1 MEPNSDPDI
10 RGHNHIIGQPA
21 KHRIS
26 TGNILPAVI
35 YIFINALFVW
45 KYAADYLQYPLML
58 SLIYIVIIT
67 IAIYL
72 TLRGHRVN
80 LSKSV
85 QNKIYFSVVFLSAC
99 VLTIIMLQFDPAR
112 IAVGRY
118 PAMYEW
124 ITRLLSGEF
133 PYASS
138 ANPSGFPFLFILA
151 IPFYILGDLGFF
163 QIFSFLVFALVIHLS
178 CSKNDLSRFRSILL
192 LIAAP
197 IFLFEIVVRSDL
209 FSNMVMVMLY
219 LLVFQLYGRERRSIF
234 PVLLGLAG
242 GLLLSTRG
250 VVFIIYIIF
259 FIFMVRENRFRYG
272 LFISSMLAGFILTL
286 APFLIWDA
294 KHFVESGPF
303 AIQLSYIPVWVF
315 ILSIIASIACGLGIK
330 TLKSIYTSISVM
342 LFGIVL
348 IAFVLSI
355 INFGLTESVLGDR
368 FDISYFSFC
377 LPFLLMSLTITGE
390 ARLEKAAT
398 VETSV

>member
-10 RGHNHIIGQPA
+10 RGYNHIIGQPA
-21 KHRIS
+21 EHKVS
-26 TGNILPAVI
+26 TGNILLAVI
-35 YIFINALFVW
+35 YIFTNALFVW
-45 KYAADYLQYPLML
+45 KYAADYLQYPLIL
-58 SLIYIVIIT
+58 SLIYIVIIF
-67 IAIYL
+67 IVIYL
-72 TLRGHRVN
+72 VSRDYKIN

-85 QNKIYFSVVFLSAC
+85 QNRIYFSVVFLSAC
-99 VLTIIMLQFDPAR
+99 ILTIIMLQFDPAK

-124 ITRLLSGEF
+124 ISRLLRGEF
-133 PYASS
+133 PYVSDI
-138 ANPSGFPFLFILA
+138 NPSGFPFLFVLA

-163 QIFSFLVFALVIHLS
+163 QIFSFLVFALIIHLG
-178 CSKNDLSRFRSILL
+178 CSRNDLSGFRSILL

-219 LLVFQLYGRERRSIF
+219 LLIFQLYGRSRMSVF

-259 FIFMVRENRFRYG
+259 FLFMVRKNRFRYG
-272 LFISSMLAGFILTL
+272 LFIFSMLAGFILTL

-315 ILSIIASIACGLGIK
+315 ILSIIASVACGLGIK
-330 TLKSIYTSISVM
+330 SLKGIYTSISVM
-342 LFGIVL
+342 LFGVVL
-348 IAFVLSI
+348 IAFVISI
-355 INFGLTESVLGDR
+355 VNFGLTESVLGDR

-377 LPFLLMSLTITGE
+377 LPFLLISLTITDE
-390 ARLEKAAT
+390 DRLAETAAVKASA
-398 VETSV
+398 

>member
-10 RGHNHIIGQPA
+10 RGYNHIIGQPA
-21 KHRIS
+21 AHKIS
-26 TGNILPAVI
+26 TGNILLAVI

-58 SLIYIVIIT
+58 SLIYIVIIFMV
-67 IAIYL
+67 IYL
-72 TLRGHRVN
+72 MSRDYKVN

-85 QNKIYFSVVFLSAC
+85 QTRIYFSVVFLAAC
-99 VLTIIMLQFDPAR
+99 VLTIIMLQFDPEK

-124 ITRLLSGEF
+124 ISRLLSGEF
-133 PYASS
+133 PYGGDI
-138 ANPSGFPFLFILA
+138 NPSGFPFLFVLA

-163 QIFSFLVFALVIHLS
+163 QIFSLLVFALIIHPG
-178 CSKNDLSRFRSILL
+178 CSKNDLSGLRSILL

-219 LLVFQLYGRERRSIF
+219 LVIFQLYSRNREYIF
-234 PVLLGLAG
+234 IILLGLGG

-250 VVFIIYIIF
+250 VVLLIYIIF
-259 FIFMVRENRFRYG
+259 FLYMIRKHEFKYG
-272 LFISSMLAGFILTL
+272 LFIFSMLAGFILTL

-303 AIQLSYIPVWVF
+303 AIQLSYIPGWVF
-315 ILSIIASIACGLGIK
+315 ILSIIASVACGLSIK
-330 TLKSIYTSISVM
+330 SLKGIYTAISVM
-342 LFGIVL
+342 LFGVVL
-348 IAFVLSI
+348 IAFVISI
-355 INFGLTESVLGDR
+355 VNFGLTESVMGDR
-368 FDISYFSFC
+368 FDISYFSFAF
-377 LPFLLMSLTITGE
+377 PFLLISLGMASESFSNQTAE
-390 ARLEKAAT
+390 DRKAH
-398 VETSV
+398 